1 MVGGDERGGEEED
14 GEGLDLDLGPRWM
27 SEMVAGN
34 PSEEECAPTGFE
46 THLSMPPLGL

>member
-1 MVGGDERGGEEED
+1 MNDGDGRGVEEED
-14 GEGLDLDLGPRWM
+14 VEGLDLDLGPRWM

-34 PSEEECAPTGFE
+34 PSEEESAPTGFE